1 MSPRRYQLK
10 LKEGEET
17 PVSVLGIERREEM
30 LWISSEPVLE
40 EKLPPCIRNILQ
52 ARIEKGRHRTAAIL
66 AAFLGQA
73 GWSEA
78 EAKQLW
84 SDVTDV
90 EERIFSEWFQKM
102 NCPKCTTLKR
112 SSEGYPDMGIAN
124 LDLCWP
130 DELCEEFQGP
140 VEYAARVRSEED
152 RLKGR
157 MKRIKTLNLA
167 RVFDWS
173 TGREGEIELSES
185 EKDELEALLKEQAEQ
200 KDKVL
205 IYSRVRVKG
214 RLRSK
219 FILREVEG
227 PRRQMLSEI
236 M

>member
-10 LKEGEET
+10 PKEGAEIG
-17 PVSVLGIERREEM
+17 VSVLGIERREEM
-30 LWISSEPVLE
+30 LWISSEPVLQ
-40 EKLPPCIRNILQ
+40 EKLPPCVRNILQ

-90 EERIFSEWFQKM
+90 EERIFSEWFQMM
-102 NCPKCTTLKR
+102 NCPKCTTLR
-112 SSEGYPDMGIAN
+112 RPSEGYPDMGIAN

-152 RLKGR
+152 RLKGG
-157 MKRIKTLNLA
+157 MKHIRTLNLA

-200 KDKVL
+200 RNKVL
-205 IYSRVRVKG
+205 IYSRIRVKG
-214 RLRSK
+214 RLRPK
-219 FILREVEG
+219 FILREAEG